1 MEKKID
7 SLNLED
13 VDDVDLEIPIENN
26 DVENFYTEL
35 CLVGRFLTDRTICTR
50 PDYEG
55 KNGECMEVIKRSIN
69 FRNWIKHFPLP
80 ILP

>member
-1 MEKKID
+1 MEKKKID

-26 DVENFYTEL
+26 DVENFNTEL

-69 FRNWIKHFPLP
+69 FRKKKLRT
-80 ILP
+80 